1 MLSRNFSIKAT
12 VVFSG
17 ILAMGLVAPSA
28 IAQVEPVLEPTTFL
42 EFSDALAPILDAPA
56 LDALA
61 ADEPV
66 ADELTTNELTTNE
79 LTTNEL
85 TTDEPAAGE
94 PGADSETAML
104 ELLAVLDTVP
114 PAIETP
120 VAEVPVAEIP
130 VAEVP
135 VAETPVAEV
144 PAAEAPVA
152 VTDNPGAASLV
163 DLQAVSLSPAIAP
176 DASHLDISNLNAVD
190 ASETSS
196 ETSATA
202 LLAAQSSAIPALTS
216 ALNSDNMLT
225 RLYAADALWNLTG
238 NRELILPTLTA
249 AASSRDIHVR
259 DLAVTALAQLGAQA
273 LPSVSVLHEAALN
286 ERASNSRT
294 RRIAQDTLAVVRGD
308 RRPATVLG
316 IIARESRRML
326 IPPAIRALSGLW
338 R

>member
-79 LTTNEL
+79 
-85 TTDEPAAGE
+85 PAAGE

-130 VAEVP
+130 VAE
-135 VAETPVAEV
+135 TPVAEV
-144 PAAEAPVA
+144 PAVEAPVA

>member
-66 ADELTTNELTTNE
+66 ADELTTNELTTG
-79 LTTNEL
+79 
-85 TTDEPAAGE
+85 EPAAGE

-130 VAEVP
+130 VAETP
-135 VAETPVAEV
+135 VAETPVAETPVAKV
-144 PAAEAPVA
+144 PAVEAPVA

>member
-66 ADELTTNELTTNE
+66 ADELTTNELTT
-79 LTTNEL
+79 
-85 TTDEPAAGE
+85 DEPAAGE

-130 VAEVP
+130 VAEIP
-135 VAETPVAEV
+135 VAETPVAETPVAKV
-144 PAAEAPVA
+144 PAVEAPGA

-225 RLYAADALWNLTG
+225 RLYAADALWNLTS

-249 AASSRDIHVR
+249 AAGSRDIHVR